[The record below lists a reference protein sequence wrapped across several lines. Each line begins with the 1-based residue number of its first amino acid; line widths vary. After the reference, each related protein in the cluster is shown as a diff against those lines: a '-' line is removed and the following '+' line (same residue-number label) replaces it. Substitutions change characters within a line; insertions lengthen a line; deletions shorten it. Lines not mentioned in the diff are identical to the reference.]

1 MLSETDLIVLT
12 DQQAE
17 EPFVPDTSPDHR
29 DELLPE
35 PNPGGRPEDL
45 SGESDGVPSLP
56 DGGGLNEQSGKYSEI
71 IAG

>member
-17 EPFVPDTSPDHR
+17 EPSFRVTSPDHR
-29 DELLPE
+29 EE
-35 PNPGGRPEDL
+35 PAPDAAGRPVDL
-45 SGESDGVPSLP
+45 SGESDGEPSLP

-71 IAG
+71 ITGT